1 MSTRSYDTSKRRE
14 NALAAQLRILD
25 SARTLFAENGIDD
38 VTIAC
43 IAEKAEVSE
52 STIYALYKSKTGI
65 LRELMIRAIF
75 SDDYLSLVRELQKE
89 IDPLQQLMKTARV
102 ARTIY
107 ETESRQLGALRG
119 MGIYSAT
126 LRSLETEFEDK
137 RFELQKA
144 RIEALSES
152 NLLRQSLTVEE
163 ARRVLWTLTARDIYI
178 NLVEVGGW
186 TADRY
191 EEWLRDAIV
200 QVLLDT

>member
-25 SARTLFAENGIDD
+25 SARNLFAENGIDD

-52 STIYALYKSKTGI
+52 STIYDLYKSKTGI
-65 LRELMIRAIF
+65 LRELLIRAIF
-75 SDDYLSLVRELQKE
+75 SDDYQSLVRELQKE
-89 IDPLQQLMKTARV
+89 TDPLQQLMKTAKV

-107 ETESRQLGALRG
+107 ETESRQLGSLRG

-137 RFELQKA
+137 RFELQKQ
-144 RIEALSES
+144 RIETLSES
-152 NLLRQSLTVEE
+152 NLLRKSLTVEE
-163 ARRVLWTLTARDIYI
+163 ARRVLWALTARDVYF

-186 TADRY
+186 TPDRY
-191 EEWLRDAIV
+191 EDWLRDAIV
-200 QVLLDT
+200 QVLLDN